1 MCVSN
6 NNTKG
11 LKHLTLEELRELI
24 DSLVTDIEFE
34 YNGKCGAICPI
45 NRKHIDV
52 GFGDYR
58 IPGDYT
64 EALCLSVEETLTTKF
79 IDGKSLTELCD
90 EIKFDF

>member
-6 NNTKG
+6 NNSKG

-24 DSLVTDIEFE
+24 DSLVTDIELE
-34 YNGKCGAICPI
+34 YNGKSGAICPI

-58 IPGDYT
+58 ISDDYT
-64 EALCLSVEETLTTKF
+64 EAVTYSVEEILTAKF

-90 EIKFDF
+90 EIGFDF